1 MRKINA
7 FFRVVLATTSLLP
20 VVAYAQAG
28 VPAADDGEG
37 AVPDIVVTATKT
49 GAQSL
54 QKVPLAITAFSA
66 DTIEQMG
73 AASLVN
79 VAQVTPGFAYTF
91 NGPWSIASIRGVGTN
106 NVFAGGD
113 PSTTLQVDGVY
124 YARPT
129 GANVDFLDVERVEV
143 LRGPQGTLYGRNVI
157 GGTVNILTKD
167 PTKDLQGQV
176 KMTIGNYML
185 VRPEFALSGP
195 LAEGVSFAVSGRY
208 SYHDFYTKEL
218 NPSLKDGWNEN
229 RWGLRGKLKFD
240 VSPNVDI
247 VLAADYSKA
256 DEYFNS
262 FTVRRSAP
270 FIPDGLTPGFHQ
282 SALSAPNQGI
292 TEQYGTSAKIVA
304 DLGGATLTSITA
316 YRESNAD
323 FEADLDFT
331 AIDLFHTRAFV
342 ENQNQLSQELT
353 LSGNV
358 GGVTYVVGAFGM
370 RERAVSYY
378 GAVVFGSVLQTQGID
393 AVTKSGAVFGQ
404 VDVPLGDKLKL
415 TAGLRYTHDQKDV
428 ENIFGIQTTGIT
440 NDRHQLPANTAPIF
454 SGGSKKGALTPKF
467 GIQYQASRDV
477 LAYGSVTKGYKSG
490 GFNLLIDPTSINS
503 AGYKPEYVW
512 AYETGLKLG
521 IPSIGGRLN
530 IAAFYNDYKGLQVN
544 QFVFDPVSGT
554 TNQLVNNAKKAKI
567 KGIELEGAFT
577 PSDAIELGGSLA
589 YLDATYK
596 GNFPAIDNFTLTAVN
611 PDGKRLND
619 APRWS
624 GSGYVQ
630 YNVSL
635 GGADL
640 HLRGG
645 ATYKGAVYYT
655 PLNDIRLGSQAHW
668 LFNAGLT
675 VESTSTGLSGGVRV
689 DNITD
694 KNYVVATYAAFS
706 AGAMPGEPRTVRGF
720 VSYKF

>member
-1 MRKINA
+1 MNR
-7 FFRVVLATTSLLP
+7 FFRVALVTTSLLP
-20 VVAYAQAG
+20 MVAHAQEGA
-28 VPAADDGEG
+28 PAAADDANGG
-37 AVPDIVVTATKT
+37 MPDIVVTATKT

-66 DTIEQMG
+66 ETIAQMG

-129 GANVDFLDVERVEV
+129 GANVDFLDFERVEV

-167 PTKDLQGQV
+167 PTDELRGEV

-195 LAEGVSFAVSGRY
+195 LANGVSFAVSGRY

-229 RWGLRGKLKFD
+229 RWGVRGKLKFD
-240 VSPNVDI
+240 VSPGVDI
-247 VLAADYSKA
+247 ILAADYSKA

-270 FIPDGLTPGFHQ
+270 FIPDGLNPGFHE

-292 TEQYGTSAKIVA
+292 TEQYGTSAKIAA

-331 AIDLFHTRAFV
+331 AVDLFHTRAFV
-342 ENQNQLSQELT
+342 ENQSQLSQELT
-353 LSGNV
+353 LSGNI

-378 GAVVFGSVLQTQGID
+378 GAVVFGSVLQTQGIN
-393 AVTKSGAVFGQ
+393 ALTKSGAVFGQ
-404 VDVPLGDKLKL
+404 VDIPVGDKLKF
-415 TAGLRYTHDQKDV
+415 TAGVRYTHDEKDV
-428 ENIFGIQTTGIT
+428 ENIFGVQTTGIT
-440 NDRHQLPANTAPIF
+440 NDRHQLPSNTAPIF
-454 SGGSKKGALTPKF
+454 SGGSTKGAMTPKF
-467 GIQYQASRDV
+467 GVQYQASRDTLV
-477 LAYGSVTKGYKSG
+477 YASVTKGYKSG
-490 GFNLLIDPTSINS
+490 GFNLLIDPSSINS

-512 AYETGLKLG
+512 AYEAGLKLG

-530 IAAFYNDYKGLQVN
+530 IATFYNDYKGLQVN

-567 KGIELEGAFT
+567 KGIELEGAFQPT
-577 PSDAIELGGSLA
+577 DAVEFGGSLA
-589 YLDATYK
+589 YLDAKYK
-596 GNFPAIDNFTLTAVN
+596 GSFPAINNFTSGPVN

-624 GSGYVQ
+624 GSAYLQ
-630 YNVSL
+630 YNASL
-635 GGADL
+635 GSSTDL

-645 ATYKGAVYYT
+645 ATYKGDVFYT
-655 PLNDIRLGSQAHW
+655 PLNDIRLGSEAHW

-675 VESTSTGLSGGVRV
+675 IESKTNGLSGGIRV